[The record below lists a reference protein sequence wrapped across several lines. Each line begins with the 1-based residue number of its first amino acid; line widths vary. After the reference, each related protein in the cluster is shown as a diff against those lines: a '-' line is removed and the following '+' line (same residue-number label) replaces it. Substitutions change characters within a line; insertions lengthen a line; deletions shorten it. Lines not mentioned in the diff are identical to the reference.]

1 MKLIESM
8 KATVRSWY
16 YRNPVSL
23 NLTVLFFT
31 FFLTT
36 TIPSIVIINYFNQKA
51 TYDEME
57 RFAGTA
63 IDTAAMR
70 LLETLDGG
78 KKISTSILSMPSLHR
93 LLEKDFGQRTPAETS
108 ALESS
113 LYTICSTST
122 DKLSAYVY
130 DLEGHCYY
138 TDSFRTKKPLPSSRT
153 ASIYQEMERLQGG
166 TMAVYTHSLYD
177 SSSEHDG
184 ISIIRTINN
193 LDTLQP
199 VGTLIINLRIS
210 DLAYCFE
217 TTSERK
223 TSYLLFDKSGEV
235 LFSVPESL
243 DVPVDSLVG
252 EVTKN
257 GIGETFRTTIGEHSF
272 LAASSFVPD
281 SGFYLAGMTEVR
293 PAGIHRQKYFH
304 YIAAV
309 ILINIVIMLAG
320 LWILSRSLS
329 APLQRLAAHMRRLG
343 EKDFSGLTSPYRSPN
358 EIGLLAE
365 TYNQMTSEIQTLLQR
380 EVEIQKNKRH
390 LELNLLQAQFR
401 PHFLYN
407 TIDTAR
413 SLCLQGELSQAN
425 LLLKAMGNYYQNIL
439 SKGKNVI
446 SIGDEINTI
455 RQYEIIRGYKDDL
468 ELHIKYEIP
477 DELLPMPILKFVL
490 QPLIENSIKHGF
502 RMCDSGQIVI
512 RMELTDDV
520 LSVMVS
526 DNGTGIPA
534 DKLEELK
541 NGGGRETK
549 SFGLLAT
556 IERMKIYYG
565 EAYAWNLESGPEGGT
580 TVSFTIRGY
589 SRWIPEDFTRFE
601 EGGDLWQKS

>member
-1 MKLIESM
+1 MKLIKTMTSHI
-8 KATVRSWY
+8 RNWY
-16 YRNPVSL
+16 YKNPVSM
-23 NLTVLFFT
+23 NLAVLFFT

-36 TIPSIVIINYFNQKA
+36 TIPSIIIMNYFNQKA
-51 TYDEME
+51 AYDEME
-57 RFAGTA
+57 RFAGTS

-70 LLETLDGG
+70 LLETIDGG

-93 LLEKDFGQRTPAETS
+93 LLEKEFGQRTPAEIS

-130 DLEGHCYY
+130 DLDGHCYY
-138 TDSFRTKKPLPSSRT
+138 TDSFRTKKPLPPSRT
-153 ASIYQEMERLQGG
+153 ASIYREMEGFKG
-166 TMAVYTHSLYD
+166 SAMAVYTRSLYD
-177 SSSEHDG
+177 SSRENDG

-210 DLAYCFE
+210 DLADCFE
-217 TTSERK
+217 TTSEL
-223 TSYLLFDKSGEV
+223 TASSLLFDKSGQV
-235 LFSVPESL
+235 LFSVSGPFNFPEEL
-243 DVPVDSLVG
+243 LVE
-252 EVTKN
+252 EVTKH
-257 GIGETFRTTIGEHSF
+257 GIGRTFRTVKGDHSYI
-272 LAASSFVPD
+272 AASSAIPE
-281 SGFYLAGMTEVR
+281 SGFYLAGMTELR
-293 PAGIHRQKYFH
+293 PAGIHRQKYFY

-309 ILINIVIMLAG
+309 IFINIVIMLAG

-343 EKDFSGLTSPYRSPN
+343 EKDFSSLSTPYRSPN

-365 TYNQMTSEIQTLLQR
+365 TYNQMTCEIQTLLLR

-413 SLCLQGELSQAN
+413 SLCLQGELTQAN

-455 RQYEIIRGYKDDL
+455 RQYEIIRGYKDDFDL
-468 ELHIKYEIP
+468 DIQYDIP
-477 DELLPMPILKFVL
+477 DELLPLPILKFVL

-502 RMCDSGQIVI
+502 CMCDGGRIII

-520 LSVMVS
+520 LSVAVM
-526 DNGTGIPA
+526 DDGAGIPA
-534 DKLEELK
+534 DRLEGLR
-541 NGGGRETK
+541 GGHSGETG

-565 EAYAWNLESGPEGGT
+565 EAYRWSLECGPEGGT
-580 TVSFTIRGY
+580 TVAFSIGGY
-589 SRWIPEDFTRFE
+589 SGFMPENWTSTLD
-601 EGGDLWQKS
+601 QI